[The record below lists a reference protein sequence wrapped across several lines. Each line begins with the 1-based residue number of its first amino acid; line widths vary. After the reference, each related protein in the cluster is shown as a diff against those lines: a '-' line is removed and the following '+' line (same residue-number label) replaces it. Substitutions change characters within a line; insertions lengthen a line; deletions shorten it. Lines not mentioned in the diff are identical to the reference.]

1 MKSTLKPVWILCTVL
16 VGVFFVTVQA
26 SGAEA
31 PHGVDLGIGRGAD
44 SHRPNIL
51 VAWRN
56 TERILEVEV
65 LVRNRGSEPGRG
77 SLVLDLCDNEGK
89 SLYSTKPVAVSVP
102 AQQNGGEDG
111 TIVQSKG
118 FRMMNLM

>member
-65 LVRNRGSEPGRG
+65 LVRNLGDRPGKG
-77 SLVLDLCDNEGK
+77 QVWLELADDEGK
-89 SLYSTKPVAVSVP
+89 KLLSTDPVPISVP
-102 AQQNGGEDG
+102 AKADGGE
-111 TIVQSKG
+111 
-118 FRMMNLM
+118 